1 MRLLSGI
8 DHLEHFLLTNTLNLG
23 QRHRK
28 LSRFLIPL
36 ILNRTRKRLGIRLL
50 RSVEQVLRQ
59 GRLGGFVGSR
69 RLHILLLLR
78 LDALPHL
85 HLLGMALLLVELGSE
100 TAEVLGI
107 LGLLMDSTGLTL
119 ALALIMIETLA
130 VLLLPALNIPV
141 VTVVS
146 WFLC

>member
-1 MRLLSGI
+1 
-8 DHLEHFLLTNTLNLG
+8 
-23 QRHRK
+23 
-28 LSRFLIPL
+28 
-36 ILNRTRKRLGIRLL
+36 
-50 RSVEQVLRQ
+50 
-59 GRLGGFVGSR
+59 
-69 RLHILLLLR
+69 
-78 LDALPHL
+78 
-85 HLLGMALLLVELGSE
+85 MALLLVELGSE